1 MIDKKKL
8 YKECFVFWGE
18 RSQLRQAQE
27 ECAELI
33 LAISHFVRHLDR
45 KGKEW
50 NHDGSVDNLIEET
63 ADVLNMAEQVRYIV
77 GPKAVDKVREEKLK
91 KVKEKLER
99 YKHAK

>member
-1 MIDKKKL
+1 MIDKEKI
-8 YKECFVFWGE
+8 YKECIAFWGD

-33 LAISHFVRHLDR
+33 LAISHFIRHIDR
-45 KGKEW
+45 PNKEW

-77 GPKAVDKVREEKLK
+77 GPEAVDRVREEKLER
-91 KVKEKLER
+91 VAEKLKR
-99 YKHAK
+99 YKGE